1 MQDTPLWKPH
11 SSPVHNSSFSSMRLR
26 RPVVD
31 TRELKAWFSLAVQAQ
46 AQTQWFLF
54 HRENGLDAGISTSAS
69 TNTRIKILLFS
80 CAWAYAFVLQQM
92 KTKYRSG
99 IAQAQGYLPHVVKFD
114 QWKHWIQITSRLNSL
129 KGSDDFACACVRVEF
144 CFNLGHPY
152 YLRLC
157 LGLCLRLCFRR

>member
-1 MQDTPLWKPH
+1 MIYRKQKNWILFTHKRSGDKSNLFSFAVGKYKLKQLMQDTPLWKPH

-46 AQTQWFLF
+46 EKTQWFLF
-54 HRENGLDAGISTSAS
+54 HRENGLDAGTSTSAS
-69 TNTRIKILLFS
+69 TRIKILPFS
-80 CAWAYAFVLQQM
+80 CACAYAFVLQQM

-114 QWKHWIQITSRLNSL
+114 
-129 KGSDDFACACVRVEF
+129 
-144 CFNLGHPY
+144 
-152 YLRLC
+152 
-157 LGLCLRLCFRR
+157 

>member
-46 AQTQWFLF
+46 EKTQWFLF
-54 HRENGLDAGISTSAS
+54 HRENGLDAGTSTSAS
-69 TNTRIKILLFS
+69 TRIKILPFS
-80 CAWAYAFVLQQM
+80 CACAYAFVLQQM

-99 IAQAQGYLPHVVKFD
+99 IAQAEGYLPHVVKFD

-129 KGSDDFACACVRVEF
+129 KGSDDFACGCDCVE
-144 CFNLGHPY
+144 
-152 YLRLC
+152 LRLHLGLSYC
-157 LGLCLRLCFRR
+157 LRLCLRLCLHR